1 MIEPPKHEAE
11 EFMQALEKQVIK
23 SLPPLSASNINQE
36 NPAPQSDLMTE
47 LKPVTPPLQKD
58 DDDEIKPRKKS
69 YEEMLR
75 LIGIK

>member
-1 MIEPPKHEAE
+1 MIEAPKHDAE

-23 SLPPLSASNINQE
+23 SLPPLPVDNYDDRMIM
-36 NPAPQSDLMTE
+36 NPQPIPE
-47 LKPVTPPLQKD
+47 LKPIVTSIPEE

-75 LIGIK
+75 FIGIK

>member
-1 MIEPPKHEAE
+1 MIEAPKHDAE

-36 NPAPQSDLMTE
+36 NPDPQSDFKHD
-47 LKPVTPPLQKD
+47 LKPITPNMLED
-58 DDDEIKPRKKS
+58 DDDEIKPRKKT

-75 LIGIK
+75 FIGIK